1 MRRSYSLLAVLAI
14 ASSCG
19 PVPYKTEDLE
29 YHVLPEFRESVA
41 LQDSPMITAR
51 EGPLRVLWLRE
62 AGKPDFWFEMHPRA
76 YGLET
81 VDSTA
86 AYVFKVRIE
95 EVMQGSSPAV
105 SHEIRSIYKN
115 GKKIYP

>member
-1 MRRSYSLLAVLAI
+1 MRRSYSLLLVLAI
-14 ASSCG
+14 ASSCL
-19 PVPYKTEDLE
+19 PSPYKVENLE
-29 YHVLPEFRESVA
+29 YHVLPEFRVSTTSF
-41 LQDSPMITAR
+41 DHPMVTAR

-62 AGKPDFWFEMHPRA
+62 QGKPDFWFEMHPRA

-86 AYVFKVRIE
+86 NYVFKVRIE
-95 EVMQGSSPAV
+95 EVMQGSRPAV
-105 SHEIRSIYKN
+105 AHEISSVYKN

>member
-1 MRRSYSLLAVLAI
+1 MKRSHSLLVVLAI
-14 ASSCG
+14 ASSCL
-19 PVPYKTEDLE
+19 PSPYKVENLE
-29 YHVLPEFRESVA
+29 YHVVPEFRESVT
-41 LQDSPMITAR
+41 LHDSPMITAR

-62 AGKPDFWFEMHPRA
+62 AGKPDFVFEMHPRA

-95 EVMQGSSPAV
+95 EVMQGSRPAV

>member
-1 MRRSYSLLAVLAI
+1 MRRSYSLLLVLAI
-14 ASSCG
+14 TSSCG
-19 PVPYKTEDLE
+19 PVPYQAENLE
-29 YHVLPEFRESVA
+29 YHVLPEFRES
-41 LQDSPMITAR
+41 LTLHDSPMITTR

-62 AGKPDFWFEMHPRA
+62 TGKPDFWFEMHPRA

-86 AYVFKVRIE
+86 EYVFNVRVE

>member
-1 MRRSYSLLAVLAI
+1 VILAVPAI
-14 ASSCG
+14 ASSCF
-19 PVPYKTEDLE
+19 PSPYKVENLE
-29 YHVLPEFRESVA
+29 YHALPEFRVSTT
-41 LQDSPMITAR
+41 LSDHPMVTAR

-62 AGKPDFWFEMHPRA
+62 QGKPDFWFEMHPRA

-95 EVMQGSSPAV
+95 EVMQGSRPAV

>member
-1 MRRSYSLLAVLAI
+1 MRRSYYLLLVLAI
-14 ASSCG
+14 LSSCL
-19 PVPYKTEDLE
+19 PSPYKVQNLE
-29 YHVLPEFRESVA
+29 YHALPEFRVSTT
-41 LQDSPMITAR
+41 LFDDSLVTAS

-62 AGKPDFWFEMHPRA
+62 PGKPDFAFEMHPRA

-86 AYVFKVRIE
+86 TYVFNVRIE
-95 EVMQGSSPAV
+95 EVMQGSRPAE

>member
-1 MRRSYSLLAVLAI
+1 MRRLYSLLAVLVI

-19 PVPYKTEDLE
+19 PVPYKVENLE
-29 YHVLPEFRESVA
+29 YHVLPEFRESVN

-51 EGPLRVLWLRE
+51 EGPLRVLWLHE
-62 AGKPDFWFEMHPRA
+62 SGKPNFWFEMHPRA

-86 AYVFKVRIE
+86 DYVFKVRIE
-95 EVMQGSSPAV
+95 EVMQGSRPAV

-115 GKKIYP
+115 GRKIYP

>member
-1 MRRSYSLLAVLAI
+1 MTRSCFLLLVLAM
-14 ASSCG
+14 ASSCL
-19 PVPYKTEDLE
+19 PAPYKVENLE

-41 LQDSPMITAR
+41 LQDSPMVTAS

-62 AGKPDFWFEMHPRA
+62 PGKPDFAFEMHPRA

-95 EVMQGSSPAV
+95 EVMQGSRPAE